1 MNHRQNQKNQEMV
14 LATRKEKSIQ
24 ESVEITF
31 HIMVIV
37 KIRSSGLFSKVNE
50 FFDLAVN
57 EGGCDNAGFTN
68 KDIFFMAIGFACK
81 LDAKRY
87 TGGDRKGCKIVARY
101 C

>member
-1 MNHRQNQKNQEMV
+1 MV

-24 ESVEITF
+24 EFVEITF

-68 KDIFFMAIGFACK
+68 KDIHGNRICLQTRREALYRRG
-81 LDAKRY
+81 
-87 TGGDRKGCKIVARY
+87 
-101 C
+101 